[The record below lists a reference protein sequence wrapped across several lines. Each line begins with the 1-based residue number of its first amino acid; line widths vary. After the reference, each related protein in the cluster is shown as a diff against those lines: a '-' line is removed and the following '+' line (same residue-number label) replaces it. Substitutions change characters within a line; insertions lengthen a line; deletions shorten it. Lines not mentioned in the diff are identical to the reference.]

1 MGDEVAAHGA
11 GDEATDEP
19 AAGDEEEGDEE
30 VADGEEVFAVVP
42 KDVVEEVG

>member
-1 MGDEVAAHGA
+1 MAAHGA

-19 AAGDEEEGDEE
+19 AADDEEEGDEE

-42 KDVVEEVG
+42 EDVVEKVG